1 MGARVIPWSPQWA
14 KGKVEGT
21 FTEFD
26 AQNPPQKITMK
37 CLVCGDEA
45 QRTCDSGNAR
55 HWITT
60 FATTH
65 RGMHPW

>member
-1 MGARVIPWSPQWA
+1 MPVQVQWAPQWA
-14 KGKVEGT
+14 AGKVEGI

-26 AQNPPQKITMK
+26 PQNPPQRITMR
-37 CLVCGDEA
+37 CLVCGETA

-60 FATTH
+60 FAMTH
-65 RGMHPW
+65 RAMHPW